1 MKLFKTDAEFAALHT
16 AALIHGDEAT
26 IEAFASLKRRR
37 IVAARLR
44 RNLATARA
52 RMAAIAAAVE
62 PVGVAVAEVA

>member
-37 IVAARLR
+37 LVAARLR
-44 RNLATARA
+44 RNLA
-52 RMAAIAAAVE
+52 
-62 PVGVAVAEVA
+62 VAEVA